1 MNTRLSLILFL
12 FAAGSLT
19 ALRAA
24 PVDSTLSAVTVYADR
39 AVVTRT
45 AKLDLSAAGPF
56 EAVFERLPQG
66 LMDDSLRVGGS
77 GTAKITIIDVT
88 ARAEY
93 VDFTPN
99 ERVEALENTL
109 RDLQKE
115 TRVLDD
121 RVEALNKEQETL
133 EQIAAASMR
142 SSKTEPHLSLDEAE
156 KLLVFLDDWRGK
168 IAAEHRSIDDQRE
181 HLESKRKAADGQLA
195 QLRGS
200 GGRSYKNVIVRL
212 SAEGPGS
219 AELTLNY
226 AVPGA
231 GWTPRYDARLSGAAN
246 SVQLG
251 YFGVVHQ
258 SSGEDWKNV
267 DLTLSTAR
275 PSLGGA
281 PPSLREWSLDI
292 VHPAQPQAYSVRE
305 GVSPDNDLMMFEA
318 GTPGN
323 FSSVSAA
330 KARGYFTA
338 NTTTG
343 TRLAND
349 IGDIPSSIAVVDKQ
363 QLEASFAQAETQA
376 QATSASFKISIPAT
390 VLSDNSPQKVPIG
403 SFQLKAETE
412 YAAVPKLLPA
422 AFLSAKVSNS
432 SDYPLLAGKMNVF
445 LDDTFVAASSLRT
458 VMPGE
463 KFDLALG
470 ADEGIAVKRVLNRH
484 LAEDTGLVSKG
495 RRVTYDYTLTVQNNK
510 KTAEKVV
517 LSDQIPV
524 SRDGKVVV
532 NVRSPDADVAKPESD
547 GTLKWTVNLEPGEK
561 REVPLVFAI
570 EYPIGVK
577 VAGLE

>member
-45 AKLDLSAAGPF
+45 AKLELDSAGPF

-77 GTAKITIIDVT
+77 GSAKITIIDVT

-99 ERVEALENTL
+99 ERVKALENTL

-115 TRVLDD
+115 TRALDD
-121 RVEALNKEQETL
+121 RVHALNKEQETL
-133 EQIAAASMR
+133 EQIATASMR
-142 SSKTEPHLSLDEAE
+142 SSKSEPHLSLDEAE
-156 KLLVFLDDWRGK
+156 KLLVFLDEWRGK
-168 IAAEHRSIDDQRE
+168 IAAENRSIGEERE
-181 HLESKRKAADGQLA
+181 GLESKRKAAELQLA

-200 GGRSYKNVIVRL
+200 GGRSYKNVVVRL

-219 AELTLNY
+219 AELTLGY

-231 GWTPRYDARLSGAAN
+231 GWTPRYDARLEGDTH

-258 SSGEDWKNV
+258 NTGEDWKSV

-281 PPSLREWSLDI
+281 PPSLGEWNLDI
-292 VHPAQPQAYSVRE
+292 VHPAQPPVFGGATLRE
-305 GVSPDNDLMMFEA
+305 
-318 GTPGN
+318 
-323 FSSVSAA
+323 FSSVSEA
-330 KARGYFTA
+330 KAQGYFTPD
-338 NTTTG
+338 TTTG

-349 IGDIPSSIAVVDKQ
+349 IGDIASSVTVVDKQ
-363 QLEASFAQAETQA
+363 QLEASFARAETQA
-376 QATSASFKISIPAT
+376 QATSVSFKVSVPAT

-403 SFQLKAETE
+403 SFQLKAEME
-412 YAAVPKLLPA
+412 YTAVPKLLPA

-495 RRVTYDYTLTVQNNK
+495 RRVTYDFTLTVQNNK

-524 SRDGKVVV
+524 SRDGKIVV
-532 NVRSPDADVAKPESD
+532 NLRSPDADVAKPESD
-547 GTLKWTVNLEPGEK
+547 GTLKWTVNLKPGEK

-570 EYPIGVK
+570 EYPIGVR
-577 VAGLE
+577 VAGLN

>member
-1 MNTRLSLILFL
+1 MNTRLSLILVF
-12 FAAGSLT
+12 FTAGSLS
-19 ALRAA
+19 AVRAA

-45 AKLDLSAAGPF
+45 AKLDLGAAGPF

-77 GTAKITIIDVT
+77 GSAKITIIDVT

-109 RDLQKE
+109 RDLQKA

-142 SSKTEPHLSLDEAE
+142 PSKTEPHLSLDEAE

-181 HLESKRKAADGQLA
+181 NLESKRKAADGQLA

-200 GGRSYKNVIVRL
+200 GGRSYKNVVVRL

-219 AELTLNY
+219 ADLTLNY

-258 SSGEDWKNV
+258 SSGEDWKSV

-281 PPSLREWSLDI
+281 PPSLREWDLDI
-292 VHPAQPQAYSVRE
+292 FHPAQPTAASGGFGGSGE
-305 GVSPDNDLMMFEA
+305 MMPVTLGEF
-318 GTPGN
+318 
-323 FSSVSAA
+323 SVSAA

-338 NTTTG
+338 NTTSG
-343 TRLAND
+343 TRLANG
-349 IGDIPSSIAVVDKQ
+349 IGDIPSSISIVDKQ
-363 QLEASFAQAETQA
+363 QIDASFAQAESEA
-376 QATSASFKISIPAT
+376 QATSASFKISNPET

-432 SDYPLLAGKMNVF
+432 SDYPFLAGEMNVF
-445 LDDTFVAASSLRT
+445 LDDTFVAASSLRI

-484 LAEDTGLVSKG
+484 FAEDTGLVSKG

-532 NVRSPDADVAKPESD
+532 NVRSPEADVAKPESD

-570 EYPIGVK
+570 EYPIGVR
-577 VAGLE
+577 VAGLN